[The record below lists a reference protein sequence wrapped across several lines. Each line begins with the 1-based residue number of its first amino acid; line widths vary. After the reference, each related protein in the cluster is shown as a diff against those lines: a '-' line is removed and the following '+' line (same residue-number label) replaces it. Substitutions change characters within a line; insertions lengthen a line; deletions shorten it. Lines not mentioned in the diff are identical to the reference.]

1 MNKTV
6 TINISGIIFH
16 IEEDAFDKLS
26 KYLSTI
32 KGYFSKADGGN
43 EIMSDIEARIAEMLQ
58 GKTSPVKQVVLMSD
72 VDFVMDS
79 MGKPEEFAG
88 DTTENT
94 SETNNS
100 DAYNAGDDSGEPIKK
115 RLYRDGDSKVLGG
128 VCSGIGHYFGIDP
141 VWLRIALLLMFFF
154 AGTGFL
160 LYLILWIAIPEAKT
174 TNERLAMKGE
184 KADINNISKAVKEE
198 AEQLKKRMEKYGE
211 EFKNMAADNR
221 MMPRN
226 SVEKVVD
233 FLTDVFSNIGK
244 VLLKIVG
251 VFMVIIGILFFL
263 GLSSSVFG
271 LSFMTNSTNGGEWID
286 LLLLDGKDFYF
297 GILGLALFAGVP
309 IIMMIYGGIKILFK
323 IKYSN
328 RWVNLSAGIIW
339 LFGFLMLLYVGI
351 KTASDF
357 SKTAKVRENFSVTQ
371 KETLY
376 LKMHET
382 PVNSIELHESDNDE
396 EGEKNYHRHSRGDND
411 YMIGTNNG
419 TKYLLGHAQL
429 NIIKSQTDKIEI
441 VIVKEAKGGN
451 KSSATDRAKNISYVI
466 SQTDSLIEFDNLF
479 KVNNAD
485 KFRVQDLTVIVKL
498 PVGKVIYL
506 DKSLENMIYD
516 IENVTNTYD
525 GDMIN
530 RRWMMTENGLKCIDC
545 DGLVSVSE
553 HDDDE
558 VIIEKDIK
566 IDENGVD
573 INGKDTQIK
582 IDSNGIKINTEKTKV
597 VIDKN
602 GVKKTKKKNK
612 LTEPE
617 APPVPPSVT
626 DAK

>member
-32 KGYFSKADGGN
+32 KGYFSKADGGS

-88 DTTENT
+88 DASENT
-94 SETNNS
+94 TAADENS
-100 DAYNAGDDSGEPIKK
+100 DNNASIDNGEPIKK
-115 RLYRDGDSKVLGG
+115 RLHRDGDSKILGG
-128 VCSGIGHYFGIDP
+128 VCGGIGHYFGIDP
-141 VWLRIALLLMFFF
+141 VWIRIALLLMFFF

-174 TNERLAMKGE
+174 TAEKLAMKGE

-198 AEQLKKRMEKYGE
+198 AEHLKKRMEKYGE
-211 EFKNMAADNR
+211 EFKNMASDGRN
-221 MMPRN
+221 MPRN
-226 SVEKVVD
+226 TAEKIVD
-233 FLTDVFSNIGK
+233 FLTDVLTNIGRVLIK
-244 VLLKIVG
+244 VIG
-251 VFMVIIGILFFL
+251 VFMVIIGIIFFL
-263 GLSSSVFG
+263 GLSSSIFG
-271 LSFMTNSTNGGEWID
+271 LSFMTDSSNGGEWID
-286 LLLLDGKDFYF
+286 LLLLDGKDFYLGIF
-297 GILGLALFAGVP
+297 GLVMFAGVP
-309 IIMMIYGGIKILFK
+309 IMMMIYGGVKILFK

-339 LFGFLMLLYVGI
+339 LIGFLMVLYVGI
-351 KTASDF
+351 RTGSDF
-357 SKTAKVRENFSVTQ
+357 NKTAKVRENFSVVQ
-371 KETLY
+371 KDTLY

-382 PVNSIELHESDNDE
+382 PVNSLELHESDDDE
-396 EGEKNYHRHSRGDND
+396 EGEKNYRRHSRGDND

-419 TKYLLGHAQL
+419 VKYLLGHAQL
-429 NIIKSQTDKIEI
+429 NIIKSQTNRIEM

-451 KSSATDRAKNISYVI
+451 KASASDRAKNISYVI

-485 KFRVQDLTVIVKL
+485 KFRVQDLSIIVKL

-530 RRWMMTENGLKCIDC
+530 RRWIMTENGLRCLDC
-545 DGLVSVSE
+545 DGLISVGD
-553 HDDDE
+553 HINGLDE
-558 VIIEKDIK
+558 EVDIDK
-566 IDENGVD
+566 NLRINVDGVD
-573 INGKDTQIK
+573 INSKDAQIK
-582 IDSNGIKINTEKTKV
+582 IDSNGININTKKTKV

-602 GVKKTKKKNK
+602 GVKKTKKNK
-612 LTEPE
+612 EPVEPE
-617 APPVPPSVT
+617 GPTAPPEI
-626 DAK
+626 K